1 MKAENVL
8 EILDIFSEKIIK
20 EKDYLTEL
28 DAATGDSD
36 HGINMEK
43 GILAYKEKATDFK
56 NESLQNIF
64 KNFGMIVMSK
74 VGGASGALYGTAFI
88 KSAKAVGN
96 ADSIDNKLLLTI
108 LEEALAG
115 IKMRGRAVVG
125 EKTLV
130 DTLEPAVECYRTHLE
145 SNCEIEKLMTEF
157 KESAKKGME
166 STKDMVAKKG
176 RAHYQ
181 GENSRGHLDPGAVS
195 LYYLLE
201 IIADYVLN
209 KR

>member
-8 EILDIFSEKIIK
+8 EILNIFSEKIIK

-130 DTLEPAVECYRTHLE
+130 DTLEPAVECYRTNLE
-145 SNCEIEKLMTEF
+145 SDCEIEELMTEF
-157 KESAKKGME
+157 KNAAKKGME